1 MVFSRIKTASTRT
14 EIEMTCYG
22 RPHVPVKR

>member
-22 RPHVPVKR
+22 RPHVPV